1 MVLFQHKK
9 RRNTNG
15 SHWWSKRRE
24 SNYFHNDAFF
34 AVLFM
39 IAVYMSFRIVF
50 GKWSIKNR
58 KKKVLRRL
66 KELSKNSQKDKVL
79 VLSSDSNG
87 IPTLIATNTTYEFI

>member
-1 MVLFQHKK
+1 MEAIGGVKDERVIIFIMML
-9 RRNTNG
+9 
-15 SHWWSKRRE
+15 
-24 SNYFHNDAFF
+24 FF